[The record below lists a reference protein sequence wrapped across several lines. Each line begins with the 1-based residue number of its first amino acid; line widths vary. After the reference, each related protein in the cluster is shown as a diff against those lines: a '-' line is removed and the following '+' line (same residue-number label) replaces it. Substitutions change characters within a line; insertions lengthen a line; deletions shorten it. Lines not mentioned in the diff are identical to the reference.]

1 MAISFATTRS
11 AHPRFHS
18 RPARAV
24 DPFGFGSF
32 TTGARLER
40 TGRNPA
46 TGDTITIVAAMTIKF
61 TSGNAFKDE
70 INA

>member
-1 MAISFATTRS
+1 MAISIATTRS
-11 AHPRFHS
+11 AHSRFHY

-32 TTGARLER
+32 TTGALLER
-40 TGRNPA
+40 TGRNSA
-46 TGDTITIVAAMTIKF
+46 TADTITIAAAMTVKF
-61 TSGNAFKDE
+61 TSGKAFKDE